1 MALIQQAQ
9 FNNTG
14 RYRSILLITGSIF
27 AGFGFFLI
35 GTALAGTGDCWLQK
49 LPIPKILGYLGSAL
63 LIPAAGFL
71 SAGMVAAVRHQRL
84 AAELR
89 ESAAKMD
96 MTDPPDTAFDRRG
109 KKQSAVR
116 PPRFSRCGAE
126 ELAGWPQVLV
136 AMALAI
142 SAMLGVIEVWRASC
156 APALDASMQQV
167 VGGLLLVGAFPL
179 LVLERSYGNIA
190 VRTLPEAPQLN
201 RLLRVALTAFAGL
214 GVAMILS
221 SLGFV
226 WPLQLESAI
235 AALILLVAAELTFRG
250 SVTLFVPLAPL
261 PERRSVADS
270 SIAGLLRPGIPRF
283 NSLNATVQRRFG
295 IDLSRSWALA
305 FVGRALPLVAAAICG
320 AAWCVTGVTALG
332 LDERAVYERFGV
344 PVAVLDPGLHFHLP
358 WPFGVMRKV
367 ELGIVHEIPIVFEAA
382 GVANRPGRPGNA
394 IDPTRQSTA
403 AEEPAPASADR
414 LWDAS
419 HPWEASYLIASE
431 TRGQQGFQIVNIDL
445 RVVYR
450 VGSSDDA
457 AIDAAYRIDN
467 PEALIRGVAGRLLV
481 GYFAR
486 YTLLDVLGQ
495 SREIFTG
502 QFHAALQDELDR
514 LSTGIEAIAVIVE
527 AIHPPPGAAQA
538 YHGVQA
544 AEILAN
550 AETALKRGEAV
561 RRIKTAEQA
570 ALQVRDQALAT
581 AAELVDQAQS
591 EDTIFEADRQG
602 YRRDGQAFLLERRF
616 DGLSKGLANSEL
628 LIIDRRLNGQDAPT
642 IDLRRFGLPGA
653 EGGGATVT
661 PSPDDAPHD
670 LPPHAEQK

>member
-1 MALIQQAQ
+1 VKVAQ
-9 FNNTG
+9 FNDTG

-27 AGFGFFLI
+27 AGFGFILI
-35 GTALAGTGDCWLQK
+35 GAVLAGRGDCWLQK

-63 LIPAAGFL
+63 LIPAGGFL
-71 SAGMVAAVRHQRL
+71 SAGMVAAARYGRL
-84 AAELR
+84 AVDLR
-89 ESAAKMD
+89 ESAAIG
-96 MTDPPDTAFDRRG
+96 PPDTALDRRG
-109 KKQSAVR
+109 KKPLAVR
-116 PPRFSRCGAE
+116 AARFSRSRAE
-126 ELAGWPQVLV
+126 HLAGWPQVLV

-156 APALDASMQQV
+156 APALNASMQQLI
-167 VGGLLLVGAFPL
+167 GGLLLVGAFPL
-179 LVLERSYGNIA
+179 LVLERSYGDIA
-190 VRTLPEAPQLN
+190 ARTLPEAPQLN

-214 GVAMILS
+214 AVAMILS
-221 SLGFV
+221 SVGFV

-235 AALILLVAAELTFRG
+235 AAMILLVSAELAFRG
-250 SVTLFVPLAPL
+250 SATLFVPLAPL

-270 SIAGLLRPGIPRF
+270 SIAGLLRLRIPRF
-283 NSLNATVQRRFG
+283 NSLNATIQRRFG

-305 FVGRALPLVAAAICG
+305 FVGRALPPVAAAIG
-320 AAWCVTGVTALG
+320 VAAWGVTGLTALG

-344 PVAVLDPGLHFHLP
+344 PVAVLGPGLHFHLP
-358 WPFGVMRKV
+358 WPLGVMRKI

-382 GVANRPGRPGNA
+382 GSANRPGRQGNA
-394 IDPTRQSTA
+394 IDPTRQLTA

-450 VGSSDDA
+450 VGSSEEA
-457 AIDAAYRIDN
+457 ARDAAYRIDD
-467 PEALIRGVAGRLLV
+467 PEALIRGIAGRLLV
-481 GYFAR
+481 RYFAR
-486 YTLLDVLGQ
+486 YTLLEVLDQ

-527 AIHPPPGAAQA
+527 AIHPPAGAAQA

-550 AETALKRGEAV
+550 AEIALKRGEAV
-561 RRIKTAEQA
+561 RRTKSAEQT

-591 EDTIFEADRQG
+591 EGAVFEADRQG
-602 YRRDGQAFLLERRF
+602 YRRHGQAFLLERRF
-616 DGLSKGLANSEL
+616 DRLSKGLANSEL

-653 EGGGATVT
+653 EGGGAINA
-661 PSPDDAPHD
+661 PSPKDDAHD
-670 LPPHAEQK
+670 LPPHGE

>member
-1 MALIQQAQ
+1 
-9 FNNTG
+9 
-14 RYRSILLITGSIF
+14 
-27 AGFGFFLI
+27 
-35 GTALAGTGDCWLQK
+35 
-49 LPIPKILGYLGSAL
+49 
-63 LIPAAGFL
+63 
-71 SAGMVAAVRHQRL
+71 
-84 AAELR
+84 
-89 ESAAKMD
+89 MD
-96 MTDPPDTAFDRRG
+96 MIDPPDTTFDRRG
-109 KKQSAVR
+109 KKRLAVR
-116 PPRFSRCGAE
+116 PPRFSRCGAG

-142 SAMLGVIEVWRASC
+142 SAMLGVIEGWRAAC
-156 APALDASMQQV
+156 ATALDASMQQV
-167 VGGLLLVGAFPL
+167 IGGLLLVGAFPL

-201 RLLRVALTAFAGL
+201 RLLRVALTASAGL
-214 GVAMILS
+214 GVVMILS
-221 SLGFV
+221 SVGFV

-235 AALILLVAAELTFRG
+235 AALILLVAAELAFRG
-250 SVTLFVPLAPL
+250 SATLFVPLAPL

-270 SIAGLLRPGIPRF
+270 SIAGLLRLGIPRF
-283 NSLNATVQRRFG
+283 NSLSATVQRRFG

-344 PVAVLDPGLHFHLP
+344 PVAVLGPGLHFHLP

-367 ELGIVHEIPIVFEAA
+367 ELGIVHQIPIAFEPA
-382 GVANRPGRPGNA
+382 GIVNQPGRPGNA
-394 IDPTRQSTA
+394 IDPIRQLTA

-450 VGSSDDA
+450 VGASDDA

-467 PEALIRGVAGRLLV
+467 PEALIRAIAGRLLV
-481 GYFAR
+481 RYFAR

-495 SREIFTG
+495 SQEIFTG
-502 QFHAALQDELDR
+502 QFHAALQDELNR

-538 YHGVQA
+538 YHSVQA

-550 AETALKRGEAV
+550 AEIALKRGDAV
-561 RRIKTAEQA
+561 RRIKSAEQA

-591 EDTIFEADRQG
+591 EGMIFEADRQG

-642 IDLRRFGLPGA
+642 IDLRRFSLPGA

-670 LPPHAEQK
+670 LPPHGEQK